1 MLTPDQVATRLSV
14 HVETVRRMIRDNRLT
29 ATKLG
34 TGRRAR
40 LRISKT
46 DLQAFIDNSKTHET
60 V

>member
-1 MLTPDQVATRLSV
+1 MLTPQQAATRLNI

-40 LRISKT
+40 LRIDET

-60 V
+60 G